1 MHYRLRISDSTR
13 LRKHSSVWKLREGT
27 TTFAP
32 FWINF
37 YVKSEED
44 AIVSHLMGGEGVAG
58 SRVAGRGGSQVAGRG
73 SQAAGRGAWVAGS
86 SDEQNLD
93 TPKRLHMW
101 RNLVAKHVNEL
112 RN

>member
-1 MHYRLRISDSTR
+1 MDPFGLTSTSKAKKMQ
-13 LRKHSSVWKLREGT
+13 LS
-27 TTFAP
+27 
-32 FWINF
+32 
-37 YVKSEED
+37 
-44 AIVSHLMGGEGVAG
+44 AILWGGEGVAG

-73 SQAAGRGAWVAGS
+73 SQAAGRGPWVAGS